1 MLSKTGAVSL
11 GLLWLM
17 ATASFLYAA
26 EGPPG
31 QEAPTIGEL
40 EAFAT
45 AAAEVTEAD
54 VEAALARAEAK
65 IKENKGFIARD
76 ILDALVDRD
85 LTEDQ
90 LERLTDLRKDAD
102 KIIQRKERDA
112 AKKAGYAPAPEQAER
127 ADEALMEYRRK
138 VQVQKEMDKVQA
150 AELAEEAKHLLYY
163 ERNPKKAYELATRAV
178 LLDPTN
184 TEAANVKTEAGAE
197 LGKDEE
203 EFKLKAAA
211 ARRLPQVRVEAALQS
226 LRNTIERARR
236 LYGAG
241 SYEDALDQLRYAR
254 MYVETLAVSMDVA
267 EYRQQVAALE
277 ETVQEAYGRA
287 QRDLTAAE
295 RAEAERKARE
305 RIARIT
311 DMARKRQARLVEEIR
326 QLIEDKKFEE
336 AERVLDDLEVEDPGD
351 ELVPEL
357 REELSVAWHEHDMSR
372 LNAATERGDMK
383 GFERD
388 IDREMVPE
396 RTFDYPDKSIWKT
409 VIEKRE
415 PVSYPSEELA
425 ELRTPEDQAV
435 YDHLQ
440 DRVPI
445 RFRDTP
451 LVDVVDFLE
460 QTTEVNYMVFRN
472 DIPADG
478 APVSLTMETTLG
490 NALDQI
496 CDLTGM
502 AWKVEG
508 GLIKV
513 GLPETLRKYE
523 WRVYFVHDLLLSIEE
538 RYSGM
543 AGGGAGTRGG
553 GTTGGGI
560 GFGGGGGGVG
570 FGGGGG
576 GVGFQFGSQDSGV
589 APQYQTGGRGG
600 TRGGQGG
607 AGGQQYG
614 SYITDRG
621 ENLVLLLKQ
630 TCGPETW
637 MDISSTGIIDVAGVG
652 GGGQGGATGFGG
664 TGGAAGGANLPGEFG
679 FGPGGGRAGAGPT
692 AFGPAGPAFGGPT
705 AFGPPGV
712 GFGPQAGVPGVGAVP
727 AAYPQGRAFFRPDEP
742 GLLIIIQT
750 EEVHRCIEA
759 LLKNMRAAKKIQVQ
773 VDVRFLEVSS
783 DFLREVGFRWQDFD
797 LHPLEGFEGFQLYS
811 LDSAPVIGT
820 PLGPASSEAPGLN
833 LDLGWYEAGLAQLDG
848 VFRLGH
854 ERGTVRTL
862 SAPRIV
868 LANGQ
873 MGYLTVSTTTDYVST
888 YDVEDGMLIPET
900 DSVDDGIDLSVR
912 PIVSFDR
919 RYVFLE
925 LQPTVLIADV
935 THQVSFETGGAAAVA
950 EGTAVVTPTVTNF
963 ITLPR
968 ETQQTLATTVGVP
981 DRGVLI
987 VGGLTKATRSQS
999 EGGLP
1004 FLDKLPIIKRLFSA
1018 ETEEIDRNTLFIIVK
1033 PTIIILDEEEERMR

>member
-1 MLSKTGAVSL
+1 MRSKTGAISL
-11 GLLWLM
+11 GLLCLM

-26 EGPPG
+26 ESPPG

-45 AAAEVTEAD
+45 TAAAVSEAD

-102 KIIQRKERDA
+102 KIIERKEREA
-112 AKKAGYAPAPEQAER
+112 AKKAGYAPAPEEAER
-127 ADEALMEYRRK
+127 ADEALMDYRRK
-138 VQVQKEMDKVQA
+138 VLVQAEMEKVQA
-150 AELAEEAKHLLYY
+150 AELIDEAKHLLYY
-163 ERNPKKAYELATRAV
+163 ERNPEKAYELATKAL

-184 TEAANVKTEAGAE
+184 VEAGDVKTEAGAE
-197 LGKDEE
+197 LGKEE
-203 EFKLKAAA
+203 EDFKLKAEA
-211 ARRLPQVRVEAALQS
+211 ARTLPQVRREAALQS
-226 LRNTIERARR
+226 LRNTVARARR
-236 LYGAG
+236 LYGEG
-241 SYEDALDQLRYAR
+241 SYEDALNQLRYAR
-254 MYVETLAVSMDVA
+254 MYVETLAVSTDVA
-267 EYRQQVAALE
+267 GYRQEVAALDE
-277 ETVQEAYGRA
+277 VVREAYGRA
-287 QRDLTAAE
+287 QRELSAAE
-295 RAEAERKARE
+295 RAEAEREARE
-305 RIARIT
+305 RIAGIT
-311 DMARKRQARLVEEIR
+311 DVARKRQARLVEEVR
-326 QLIEDKKFEE
+326 ELIEDKKFEE
-336 AERVLDDLEVEDPGD
+336 AERVLDNLEVEDPGD
-351 ELVPEL
+351 ELVPKL
-357 REELSVAWHEHDMSR
+357 REELSAAWHEHDMSK
-372 LNAATERGDMK
+372 LNAATERGDME
-383 GFERD
+383 GFERQV
-388 IDREMVPE
+388 DREMVPE

-415 PVSYPSEELA
+415 SAPYPSDQLL

-435 YDHLQ
+435 HDHLQ

-445 RFRDTP
+445 TFRDTP

-478 APVSLTMETTLG
+478 APVSLTMDTTLS

-502 AWKVEG
+502 AWKVDG

-513 GLPETLRKYE
+513 GLPETLRSYE

-538 RYSGM
+538 RYSGL
-543 AGGGAGTRGG
+543 AGGGGGTRGG
-553 GTTGGGI
+553 GTTGGGG
-560 GFGGGGGGVG
+560 GFGGGGA
-570 FGGGGG
+570 GGGGIS
-576 GVGFQFGSQDSGV
+576 FQFGSQDSGV
-589 APQYQTGGRGG
+589 AAQYQTGGQGG
-600 TRGGQGG
+600 GRGGQGG
-607 AGGQQYG
+607 AGGQQGG

-637 MDISSTGIIDVAGVG
+637 MDLSSTGIIDVAGVG
-652 GGGQGGATGFGG
+652 GGGQGGGAGFGG
-664 TGGAAGGANLPGEFG
+664 AGGGAGGGNLPGEFG
-679 FGPGGGRAGAGPT
+679 FGAGAGRAGAGAT
-692 AFGPAGPAFGGPT
+692 GFGPAGPAFGGPT
-705 AFGPPGV
+705 AFGPTGM
-712 GFGPQAGVPGVGAVP
+712 GFGPQAGLPGAGPVS
-727 AAYPQGRAFFRPDEP
+727 AAYPEGRAFFRPDEP

-783 DFLREVGFRWQDFD
+783 DFLREVGFKWQDFD
-797 LHPLEGFEGFQLYS
+797 MHPLEGFEGFQLYS
-811 LDSAPVIGT
+811 LDSAPFIGT
-820 PLGPASSEAPGLN
+820 PLGPASSESPGLS
-833 LDLGWYEAGLAQLDG
+833 LDLGWYEAGAAQLDG

-854 ERGTVRTL
+854 ERGVARTL

-873 MGYLTVSTTTDYVST
+873 MGYLTVSTTKDYVST
-888 YDVEDGMLIPET
+888 FSVEDGLLIPET

-925 LQPTVLIADV
+925 LQPTVLIADISR
-935 THQVSFETGGAAAVA
+935 TFTFETGGAAAITT
-950 EGTAVVTPTVTNF
+950 GTAVTTPTVTNF
-963 ITLPR
+963 ITLPS
-968 ETQQTLATTVGVP
+968 ETQQTLETTVGVP

-987 VGGLTKATRSQS
+987 VGGLSKTTRSQA

-1004 FLDKLPIIKRLFSA
+1004 FLDKLPIIKRIFSA
-1018 ETEEIDRNTLFIIVK
+1018 ETERIDRSTLFIVVK
-1033 PTIIILDEEEERMR
+1033 PTIIILDEEEQRMH